1 MEVEG
6 QSPSPPSKKQRRT
19 ESKAGDDGDAG
30 ALSERVSAH
39 LAAFEAQDL
48 DGICQSYDEESVIV
62 RWDWS
67 EKKVRLFGVGV
78 GTDDSPPEHHSE
90 ISTRQREGAC
100 RGKAEVYH
108 FHRPRPFCPTPTF
121 SHQAR
126 RSLAPLPAP
135 SLPYPY

>member
-30 ALSERVSAH
+30 ALSERVDAH

-78 GTDDSPPEHHSE
+78 GRRLTSR
-90 ISTRQREGAC
+90 T
-100 RGKAEVYH
+100 
-108 FHRPRPFCPTPTF
+108 PFGDPHATE
-121 SHQAR
+121 R
-126 RSLAPLPAP
+126 RRVQG
-135 SLPYPY
+135 

>member
-67 EKKVRLFGVGV
+67 EKKVRLFGVRV
-78 GTDDSPPEHHSE
+78 GTTTPPEHHLRRSSRDRE
-90 ISTRQREGAC
+90 KARAGVRPKSTISTDLALFAPR
-100 RGKAEVYH
+100 
-108 FHRPRPFCPTPTF
+108 RPFPTKRAILSLSCPFP
-121 SHQAR
+121 
-126 RSLAPLPAP
+126 RSVLP
-135 SLPYPY
+135 S